1 MHCISLG
8 LGGRIIY
15 HSKFWLIFLVYGKK
29 LTTRTILPPRPSEIQ
44 CILNSF
50 YYTSFDN
57 NYINIFSLT
66 SSGLSMMKEL
76 DKTMSSDN
84 MWRTIKVYL
93 DVWNEYTI
101 LVEKKMSL
109 VKFG

>member
-1 MHCISLG
+1 MINDSIFL
-8 LGGRIIY
+8 L
-15 HSKFWLIFLVYGKK
+15 KMMMVDLIFRKHK
-29 LTTRTILPPRPSEIQ
+29 
-44 CILNSF
+44 NN
-50 YYTSFDN
+50 N

-76 DKTMSSDN
+76 DNAMSSDN

-101 LVEKKMSL
+101 LVNKQL
-109 VKFG
+109 VNSKCKYRL

>member
-1 MHCISLG
+1 MMMVD
-8 LGGRIIY
+8 
-15 HSKFWLIFLVYGKK
+15 LIFRKHK
-29 LTTRTILPPRPSEIQ
+29 
-44 CILNSF
+44 NN
-50 YYTSFDN
+50 N

-101 LVEKKMSL
+101 LVNKQL
-109 VKFG
+109 VNSKCKYRL

>member
-1 MHCISLG
+1 MINDS
-8 LGGRIIY
+8 IY
-15 HSKFWLIFLVYGKK
+15 LLKMMMVDLIFRKHK
-29 LTTRTILPPRPSEIQ
+29 
-44 CILNSF
+44 NN
-50 YYTSFDN
+50 D

-76 DKTMSSDN
+76 DNAMSSDN

-101 LVEKKMSL
+101 LVNKQL
-109 VKFG
+109 VNSKCKYRL

>member
-1 MHCISLG
+1 MMMVD
-8 LGGRIIY
+8 IIFRK
-15 HSKFWLIFLVYGKK
+15 HK
-29 LTTRTILPPRPSEIQ
+29 
-44 CILNSF
+44 NN
-50 YYTSFDN
+50 N

-101 LVEKKMSL
+101 LVNKQL
-109 VKFG
+109 VNSKCKYRL

>member
-1 MHCISLG
+1 MYN
-8 LGGRIIY
+8 IILY
-15 HSKFWLIFLVYGKK
+15 ICLKSDNG
-29 LTTRTILPPRPSEIQ
+29 TTLK
-44 CILNSF
+44 NN
-50 YYTSFDN
+50 N

-76 DKTMSSDN
+76 DKAMSTDN

-101 LVEKKMSL
+101 LVNKQL
-109 VKFG
+109 VNSKCKYHL

>member
-1 MHCISLG
+1 MIYL
-8 LGGRIIY
+8 LKMMMVDIIFRK
-15 HSKFWLIFLVYGKK
+15 HK
-29 LTTRTILPPRPSEIQ
+29 
-44 CILNSF
+44 NN
-50 YYTSFDN
+50 N

-76 DKTMSSDN
+76 DNAMSSDN

-101 LVEKKMSL
+101 LVNKQL
-109 VKFG
+109 VNSKCKYRL

>member
-1 MHCISLG
+1 MINDS
-8 LGGRIIY
+8 IY
-15 HSKFWLIFLVYGKK
+15 LLKMMMVDLIFRKHK
-29 LTTRTILPPRPSEIQ
+29 
-44 CILNSF
+44 NN
-50 YYTSFDN
+50 N

-76 DKTMSSDN
+76 DNAMSSDN

-101 LVEKKMSL
+101 LVNKQL
-109 VKFG
+109 VNSKCKYRL

>member
-1 MHCISLG
+1 MMMVD
-8 LGGRIIY
+8 IIFRK
-15 HSKFWLIFLVYGKK
+15 HK
-29 LTTRTILPPRPSEIQ
+29 
-44 CILNSF
+44 NN
-50 YYTSFDN
+50 N

-76 DKTMSSDN
+76 DNAMSSDN

-101 LVEKKMSL
+101 LVNKQL
-109 VKFG
+109 VNSKCKYRL

>member
-1 MHCISLG
+1 MVD
-8 LGGRIIY
+8 
-15 HSKFWLIFLVYGKK
+15 LIFRKHK
-29 LTTRTILPPRPSEIQ
+29 
-44 CILNSF
+44 NN
-50 YYTSFDN
+50 N

-101 LVEKKMSL
+101 LVNKQL
-109 VKFG
+109 VNSKCKYRL

>member
-1 MHCISLG
+1 M
-8 LGGRIIY
+8 IY
-15 HSKFWLIFLVYGKK
+15 LLKMMMVDLIFRKHK
-29 LTTRTILPPRPSEIQ
+29 
-44 CILNSF
+44 NN
-50 YYTSFDN
+50 N

-101 LVEKKMSL
+101 LVNKQL
-109 VKFG
+109 VNSKCKYRL

>member
-1 MHCISLG
+1 MINDSIFL
-8 LGGRIIY
+8 L
-15 HSKFWLIFLVYGKK
+15 KMMMVDLIFRKHK
-29 LTTRTILPPRPSEIQ
+29 
-44 CILNSF
+44 NN
-50 YYTSFDN
+50 D

-76 DKTMSSDN
+76 DNAMSSDN

-101 LVEKKMSL
+101 LVNKQL
-109 VKFG
+109 VNSKCKYRL